1 MKLNELPVRVENL
14 IGTPIE
20 FLLPFRDETRSG
32 TAMFYL
38 KVGTGIA
45 EKECNQ
51 FIISPFSAGTFLPWI
66 LPKVLEH
73 HFWLPDRSD
82 RDFALLF
89 LEELYLSEYIARYD
103 PPELIRTP

>member
-1 MKLNELPVRVENL
+1 
-14 IGTPIE
+14 
-20 FLLPFRDETRSG
+20 
-32 TAMFYL
+32 MFYL